1 MIVKSS
7 GCGLDGGEKDPLPV
21 VLDIASENKEGD
33 SGWFS
38 SELAI
43 VSWIVL
49 VLMFW
54 GVGGIASRLS

>member
-7 GCGLDGGEKDPLPV
+7 GCELDGSEKDPLPV
-21 VLDIASENKEGD
+21 VLDVDSDNKAGD
-33 SGWFS
+33 GGWFS

-54 GVGGIASRLS
+54 GVGGIASRLN